1 MHLYVLHLKNAF
13 FLIFLFQ
20 STLNSLNI
28 SIISILSNYAFNFS
42 FFSSLIVHLV
52 PVPVDCSEYCWRDG
66 GDIRG
71 AALGDAALPP
81 PRRNI
86 HLPQEVLHEVRV
98 LVAYHVSIVAA
109 GHGLLRKF
117 WPVVIIS
124 CVLYRPAYFM
134 RTTQLILLS

>member
-1 MHLYVLHLKNAF
+1 MCSTFRKNLN
-13 FLIFLFQ
+13 FLLQ

-42 FFSSLIVHLV
+42 FFSSLIDNLV
-52 PVPVDCSEYCWRDG
+52 LIHVDCSEHCWRDG
-66 GDIRG
+66 GDIRS

-98 LVAYHVSIVAA
+98 LGAYHVTIVAA
-109 GHGLLRKF
+109 GHGLLKKF
-117 WPVVIIS
+117 WPRVTG
-124 CVLYRPAYFM
+124 CVLRTLKLCRPAYFV
-134 RTTQLILLS
+134 RTTQLILCS